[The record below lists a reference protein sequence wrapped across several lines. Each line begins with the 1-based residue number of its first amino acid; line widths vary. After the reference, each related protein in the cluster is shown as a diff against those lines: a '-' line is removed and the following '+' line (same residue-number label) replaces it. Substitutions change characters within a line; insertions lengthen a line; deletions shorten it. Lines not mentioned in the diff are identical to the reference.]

1 MREADKMVKKIEE
14 RIVKL
19 NNQKDFIT
27 KTTAKFANFL
37 KTNAITP
44 YNDSFEEYLKHL
56 IENEKSLSK
65 HGSKNEEV
73 INGLHQMLA
82 SYKEEKAILEN

>member
-1 MREADKMVKKIEE
+1 MVKKIEE

-19 NNQKDFIT
+19 NNQKDFIA
-27 KTTAKFANFL
+27 KTTAKFVNFS

-65 HGSKNEEV
+65 HSSKNEEV
-73 INGLHQMLA
+73 VNGLHQMLA

>member
-1 MREADKMVKKIEE
+1 MCKMLNICQFGFNRSIE
-14 RIVKL
+14 
-19 NNQKDFIT
+19 
-27 KTTAKFANFL
+27 FANFL

-56 IENEKSLSK
+56 IKKEKSLSK
-65 HGSKNEEV
+65 HGSKNEEA

-82 SYKEEKAILEN
+82 SYEKDKAILEN

>member
-1 MREADKMVKKIEE
+1 MLNICLLKGCRGHHLIIGFNRRIE
-14 RIVKL
+14 
-19 NNQKDFIT
+19 
-27 KTTAKFANFL
+27 FANFL

-56 IENEKSLSK
+56 IKKEKSLSK
-65 HGSKNEEV
+65 HGSKNEEA

-82 SYKEEKAILEN
+82 SYEKEKAILEN